1 VLAEN
6 DLLLRNNTWLMFDVD
21 IKELAMNKIEDTIL
35 RYSLFN
41 QQLEFFEIDIKALK
55 MLK

>member
-1 VLAEN
+1 MLAEN

>member
-1 VLAEN
+1 
-6 DLLLRNNTWLMFDVD
+6 
-21 IKELAMNKIEDTIL
+21 MNKIEDTIL